1 MPDEFEDA
9 YSGLRAQVLARHFF
23 LSCYARADHF
33 DMEAHLGDRG
43 PLEPDN
49 REASPGGIVWHRPQY
64 APPPRRLPDGSWRA
78 IAARDLYQ
86 NADDLQSK
94 LKTGV
99 LSEIERWRWA
109 KHDRTNSLLM
119 TGIRLACLAIEARL
133 GNTDSLKIIDRIL
146 NTLEVL
152 FKFSSNQ
159 TFQGYV
165 VRWDAVASDL
175 WETRVVDGQTKLKQ
189 NYEFLLNADKK
200 TWAAGHTYIYCTP
213 FNDPRYIQAKAKG
226 GVDRYRRWEPSMDEY
241 VGLVTGYYMITFALS
256 ETPDGWGRDAVEMRD
271 QILSKVRTQADRI
284 GKYFKQTGYFLVRP
298 CGGFTF
304 RGAID
309 INPCLEFPVARAL
322 AKITGNPTNTYF
334 CDVSRTFE
342 QALDLAGYGSE
353 YRAFNPSPADM
364 GLAAGADVHSFWNDN
379 ELPQDDFGQAVKS
392 LVASVVSSRPTEML
406 LFLTGWGKAA
416 LFSERLD
423 IYPEGRSM
431 VAFAW
436 ALNMI
441 ARRSPNGA
449 QTVFELWMRG
459 KMGNGPSNAFK
470 NLLALTSLHDPS
482 DTVARG
488 FCFQFDVFFANQ
500 PQRGKTEMT
509 IGVPYGS
516 YVAARAAR
524 LWLAQDADD
533 EERHRRTLESEL
545 QEMLDSLRDTFDS
558 QPPLTDVNLNDWSGV
573 PGAPTGTVA
582 ERLDQRPSIVGFS
595 LPLALAW
602 LLCEK
607 TGKERFTAFQKPK
620 RDSVEKWPAPAVPA
634 KVVKAAREGK
644 IVVPVDTAIQNHP
657 LADGR
662 DRYFL
667 LTDPPPRTREK
678 DLGDPPAPIE
688 ALVGTLVPS
697 SPARY
702 SPFLSYLGRQERDL
716 RLALPARPAEAAD
729 PNFFPA
735 ISSYAEVVSQ
745 NVEFARP
752 RIEDNALVVTVRFKS
767 WSFSNLLGGGS
778 FQAKV
783 SVAWVYTPNP

>member
-1 MPDEFEDA
+1 MADEFEDA
-9 YSGLRAQVLARHFF
+9 YSGLRAQILARHFF
-23 LSCYARADHF
+23 LSRYARADHF
-33 DMEAHLGDRG
+33 DMEAHLGDPG

-49 REASPGGIVWHRPQY
+49 REASPGGIVWHRPQI
-64 APPPRRLPDGSWRA
+64 APPLRRLPDGSLVG
-78 IAARDLYQ
+78 IPARDLYE

-94 LKTGV
+94 LRAGV

-119 TGIRLACLAIEARL
+119 TGIRLSCLAIEARL
-133 GNTDSLKIIDRIL
+133 GNTDSLKVIDRIL

-152 FKFSSNQ
+152 FKFSSNP

-165 VRWDAVASDL
+165 VRWDAVASDM
-175 WETRVVDGQTKLKQ
+175 WETRVVGGQTKLRQ

-200 TWAAGHTYIYCTP
+200 TWAEGHTYLYCTP
-213 FNDPRYIQAKAKG
+213 FNDARYIQANAKG

-256 ETPDGWGRDAVEMRD
+256 ETPEGWRRDAVELRE
-271 QILSKVRTQADRI
+271 QILTKVRTQADRI
-284 GKYFKQTGYFLVRP
+284 GRYFKQTGYFIVRP

-309 INPCLEFPVARAL
+309 INPCLEYPLARAL
-322 AKITGNPTNTYF
+322 AKITGNPTNAYF
-334 CDVSRTFE
+334 CGLSRTFE
-342 QALDLAGYGSE
+342 RALDLAGYGPE

-364 GLAAGADVHSFWNDN
+364 GAAAGADVHSFWSEHN
-379 ELPQDDFGQAVKS
+379 LPRDDFGQAVES
-392 LVASVVSSRPTEML
+392 LVASVVSSGPTEML

-416 LFSERLD
+416 MFSERLD
-423 IYPEGRSM
+423 IYPEGRTM
-431 VAFAW
+431 VALAW
-436 ALNMI
+436 ALNMT
-441 ARRSPNGA
+441 ARRSPDGA
-449 QTVFELWMRG
+449 KRVFNLWMKA

-470 NLLALTSLHDPS
+470 CLLALTSIHDPS
-482 DTVARG
+482 DPVARG
-488 FCFQFDVFFANQ
+488 FCSQFDIFFANQ
-500 PQRGKTEMT
+500 PERGKTEMT
-509 IGVPYGS
+509 TGVPYGS
-516 YVAARAAR
+516 YVEARAAR
-524 LWLAQDADD
+524 VWLAQNEVDAALQ
-533 EERHRRTLESEL
+533 RQSLESEL
-545 QEMLDSLRDTFDS
+545 QEMLDSLKDTFDS
-558 QPPLTDVNLNDWSGV
+558 QPPLTNVNLEDWAGV
-573 PGAPTGTVA
+573 PGAPKGTVA
-582 ERLDQRPSIVGFS
+582 ERLDQRPSIIGFS

-607 TGKERFTAFQKPK
+607 TGKEHFTAFQKPK

-657 LADGR
+657 LPDDR

-678 DLGDPPAPIE
+678 DLGDPPAPVE
-688 ALVGTLVPS
+688 AFLGILVPS

-702 SPFLSYLGRQERDL
+702 SPLLPFLGRQERDL
-716 RLALPARPAEAAD
+716 RLPLPARPADAAD

-735 ISSYAEVVSQ
+735 ISSYEEVVSQ
-745 NVEFARP
+745 NVEFTRP
-752 RIEDNALVVTVRFKS
+752 RIEDNAFVVTVRFKS
-767 WSFSNLLGGGS
+767 SLFFVGA

-783 SVAWVYTPNP
+783 SAAWVYTPNP